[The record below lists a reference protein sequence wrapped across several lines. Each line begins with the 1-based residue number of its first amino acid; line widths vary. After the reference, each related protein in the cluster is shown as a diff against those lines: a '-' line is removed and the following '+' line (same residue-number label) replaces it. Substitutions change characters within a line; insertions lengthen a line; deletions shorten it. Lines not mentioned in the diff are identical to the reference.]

1 MSDAISCRRAEELL
15 SDHHEET
22 LSEPLRS
29 ELLEHLGT
37 CESCAELGEALAEV
51 VAALRSD
58 PLVEPPV
65 GLAERVAAAAIARGR
80 RVRAPVASRLP
91 WPASLAPLPIA
102 AALAVALSTAFLLV
116 APRDDPFG
124 EARRLA
130 ERTVLAREYLLEH
143 KERLVEDIRL
153 LRVVIGTAF
162 EVRLDRVNDRVEDY
176 RRLLERK
183 KSDAEADQKQRG
195 ADQQSSAV
203 HAAEGGPNFE
213 NFVRTRLVEDCVSRE
228 RRT

>member
-1 MSDAISCRRAEELL
+1 MSDAMSCRRAEELL
-15 SDHHEET
+15 SDHLEEG

-37 CESCAELGEALAEV
+37 CESCAELSEALAEV

-65 GLAERVAAAAIARGR
+65 GLAARVAAAAIARGR
-80 RVRAPVASRLP
+80 ARAPVASRLP

-102 AALAVALSTAFLLV
+102 AALAVALSAAFLLV
-116 APRDDPFG
+116 APQDDPFG
-124 EARRLA
+124 DARRLA

-153 LRVVIGTAF
+153 LRVVIATAF

-183 KSDAEADQKQRG
+183 KNDAEADQQQRG

-203 HAAEGGPNFE
+203 HAAEGGPSFE
-213 NFVRTRLVEDCVSRE
+213 NFVRTSLVGVCVSRE